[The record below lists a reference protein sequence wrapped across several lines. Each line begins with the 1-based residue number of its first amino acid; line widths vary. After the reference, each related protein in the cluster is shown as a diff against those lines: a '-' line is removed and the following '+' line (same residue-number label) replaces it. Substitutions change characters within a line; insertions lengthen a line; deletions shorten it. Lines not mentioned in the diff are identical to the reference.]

1 MMATE
6 KSCAGKSRIGR
17 AEHGMGS
24 CSSDPCIQCR
34 GCLPPRMTKR
44 LAATSPQQS
53 LQGRVDAVECPD
65 SQGNKPMV
73 DGTSNRSRLARS
85 LGWDGKL
92 VVLSVA
98 TILSSAVIYAAWAA
112 YSAWVAG
119 LDLSL
124 LEALNR
130 FLSGLVYMLGFAVV
144 AVPLIGPCMLIGWTV
159 GWVAGGAIR
168 LPALARASI
177 AAALLGGSAVLP
189 VAYFFGRVGYAAEN
203 EWRILVL
210 PLLWIVPISAVL
222 ASQIVFRRRLRKP
235 A

>member
-1 MMATE
+1 M
-6 KSCAGKSRIGR
+6 I
-17 AEHGMGS
+17 
-24 CSSDPCIQCR
+24 
-34 GCLPPRMTKR
+34 
-44 LAATSPQQS
+44 
-53 LQGRVDAVECPD
+53 
-65 SQGNKPMV
+65 
-73 DGTSNRSRLARS
+73 DGTSKGIRLARS

-98 TILSSAVIYAAWAA
+98 TILSSAVIYSAWAV
-112 YSAWVAG
+112 YSAWMAG
-119 LDLSL
+119 PNLSL
-124 LEALNR
+124 IEALNR
-130 FLSGLVYMLGFAVV
+130 FLNGSVSMLGFAVL
-144 AVPLIGPCMLIGWTV
+144 AVPLIGPCMLIGWSM

-210 PLLWIVPISAVL
+210 PLLWIVPSSAVL

>member
-1 MMATE
+1 
-6 KSCAGKSRIGR
+6 
-17 AEHGMGS
+17 
-24 CSSDPCIQCR
+24 
-34 GCLPPRMTKR
+34 MTAWSPKR
-44 LAATSPQQS
+44 T
-53 LQGRVDAVECPD
+53 LQVRVDAVKCPD
-65 SQGNKPMV
+65 SQGNKPMI
-73 DGTSNRSRLARS
+73 DGTSKRSRLARS

-92 VVLSVA
+92 VAVSVS
-98 TILSSAVIYAAWAA
+98 TILSSAVIYSAWAA

-130 FLSGLVYMLGFAVV
+130 FLNVAVSMLGFAVV

-159 GWVAGGAIR
+159 AWVAGGAIR

-177 AAALLGGSAVLP
+177 AAALLGGSTVLP
-189 VAYFFGRVGYAAEN
+189 VAYFFGRIGYAAEN

-210 PLLWIVPISAVL
+210 PLLWIVPSSAVL
-222 ASQIVFRRRLRKP
+222 ASQIVFRRRLQKP